1 MKLFELYLRRET
13 HRCVENGIRLN
24 VIGRRDRLA
33 PPVLSALE
41 AAERMTEC
49 GSEMHLRLAVD
60 YSSRDM
66 MLRAA
71 EQCSLSH
78 DWSREGF
85 AKALGNCEHGGADAP
100 DVDLLLRT
108 GGEQRLSDFLLWECA
123 YAEFLFLPVMWPD
136 FDAPA
141 LQEALAWFSRRNRR
155 FGAVV
160 QQSQLLPDLHPTV

>member
-1 MKLFELYLRRET
+1 MRLFELYLRRET

-33 PPVLSALE
+33 PAVLAALE
-41 AAERMTEC
+41 SAECATERC
-49 GSEMHLRLAVD
+49 SEMHLRIAVD

-71 EQCSLSH
+71 EQCSRAG
-78 DWSREGF
+78 DWSRQGF
-85 AKALGNCEHGGADAP
+85 AEALGYCEHGGAAAP

-123 YAEFLFLPVMWPD
+123 YAEFLFLPIMWPD
-136 FDAPA
+136 FDALA
-141 LQEALAWFSRRNRR
+141 LQNALAWFARRDRR

-160 QQSQLLPDLHPTV
+160 QQSQLLPNLHTAV